1 MPSSATTIRVG
12 FITLGCPKNE
22 VDSAKMSAAVRDSAF
37 QLVDDPECADV
48 VVINTCSFIRDAT
61 EESIAT
67 VMEYAHR
74 WIPAG
79 EERRLIVAGCMPS
92 RYGADLN
99 QAMAEVD
106 AFLPVGEEGRI
117 LELIADLTDSP
128 WEDTG
133 GPNGGGV
140 RLATGPSA
148 YVQISDGCHR
158 RCTYC
163 TIPSIRG
170 DYRSRRLDEIVTEV
184 ETLVASGAR
193 EIILIGQDISAYG
206 RDLDGADALPE
217 VVRTVA
223 ALEGVDWLRLM
234 YVQPDGITDELLEVM
249 AGCPNVVEYLDMP
262 LQHASASVL
271 RRMARN
277 GDAASYLDLIG
288 RIREALPE
296 VALRTTLIA
305 GFPGES
311 RADAKALEDF
321 VGEADFNYLGVF
333 PYSQE
338 DGTVAADY
346 TDQIPSRTRR
356 ARAQRLRD
364 RADECG
370 VARVESLVGSTL
382 EVLVEGYDDEE
393 QAIVGRWRGQAP
405 EIDGIVTLDRG
416 ETGQIVSALVTG
428 CIGYDLEAKVL

>member
-1 MPSSATTIRVG
+1 MTSVTSPISVC

-37 QLVDDPECADV
+37 QLVDDSENADV
-48 VVINTCSFIRDAT
+48 VVVNTCSFIREAT

-74 WIPAG
+74 WIPG
-79 EERRLIVAGCMPS
+79 GKDRRLIVAGCMPS
-92 RYGADLN
+92 RYGDELN
-99 QAMAEVD
+99 EAMAEVD
-106 AFLPVGEEGRI
+106 AFLPVGEEGG
-117 LELIADLTDSP
+117 LLQLISDLTGKP
-128 WEDTG
+128 WEDPERPG
-133 GPNGGGV
+133 AGGV
-140 RLATGPSA
+140 RLASGPSA
-148 YVQISDGCHR
+148 YVQVSDGCHR

-170 DYRSRRLDEIVTEV
+170 DYRSRRLDEILAEV
-184 ETLVASGAR
+184 ETLVSSGAR

-206 RDLDGADALPE
+206 RDLETGDALPD
-217 VVRTVA
+217 VVRAVA
-223 ALEGVDWLRLM
+223 AIEGVDWLRLM

-249 AGCPNVVEYLDMP
+249 ADCPNVVDYLDMP
-262 LQHASASVL
+262 LQHASGSVL
-271 RRMARN
+271 RRMARK
-277 GDAASYLDLIG
+277 GDADAYLDLIA
-288 RIREALPE
+288 RIRTTLPG

-311 RADAKALEDF
+311 RADGKLLEEF
-321 VGEADFNYLGVF
+321 VDQADFNYLGVF

-338 DGTVAADY
+338 EGTVAAGY
-346 TDQIPSRTRR
+346 TNQVPARTRR

-364 RADECG
+364 RADERG

-393 QAIVGRWRGQAP
+393 QAVVGRWRGQAP
-405 EIDGIVTLDRG
+405 EIDGIVILDRG
-416 ETGQIVSALVTG
+416 EAGQIVNALVTG
-428 CIGYDLEAKVL
+428 AMGYDLEAKVL